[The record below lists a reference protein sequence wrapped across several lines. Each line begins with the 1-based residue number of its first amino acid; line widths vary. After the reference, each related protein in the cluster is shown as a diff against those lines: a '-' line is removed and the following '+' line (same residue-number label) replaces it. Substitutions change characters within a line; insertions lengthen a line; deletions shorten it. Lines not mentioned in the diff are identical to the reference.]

1 MNAVEEI
8 AGPAPEIPLEYG
20 QILKQ
25 GGGFW
30 ENVNGR
36 YMPED
41 LVLTARREEI
51 EWVHSEGVHEIVPM
65 NDCKDAGKRLLELIW
80 VETDKSVDPAQ
91 KKIRSRLCAKECKTK
106 MRGYI
111 KRALLASQFF
121 SALPRLEAVEALVS
135 IMMSVS
141 CSNIGKP
148 SKLRHHDTSQTHFQ
162 GTAQRLIHI
171 RLPAGDRQKL
181 W

>member
-1 MNAVEEI
+1 MSTEDICQKISCSPPDVKRLN
-8 AGPAPEIPLEYG
+8 GY
-20 QILKQ
+20 ILK
-25 GGGFW
+25 
-30 ENVNGR
+30 VS
-36 YMPED
+36 
-41 LVLTARREEI
+41 TK
-51 EWVHSEGVHEIVPM
+51 SSM